1 MPAYDS
7 SLFTPPAPVARVAL
21 RNPENNAILSDVP
34 MLLDMGADVTLIP
47 QTSVNLIGVSITP
60 NEDYE
65 LMGFNGS
72 RSFAHAAQLDLLFL
86 RRAFKGRFLLINQE
100 CGILG
105 RDILNHLSLLFDGPQ
120 LIWDEHRLFVK

>member
-1 MPAYDS
+1 MPAYDN
-7 SLFTPPAPVARVAL
+7 SLFAQPAPVTRVIL

-34 MLLDMGADVTLIP
+34 MLLDTGADVTLIP
-47 QTSVNLIGVSITP
+47 QGSINLLGVSITP
-60 NEDYE
+60 NEGYE

-72 RSFAHAAQLDLLFL
+72 RSVAQVAQLDLLFL
-86 RRAFKGRFLLINQE
+86 RRAFKGRFLLINQD

-120 LIWDEHRLFVK
+120 LIWDEQRLSVK